1 MISPQCCFKYLF
13 SGILG
18 LSLIL
23 IQSSS
28 PAQTVKKEKEFLK
41 NQAVSLTS
49 SGHEQLALDQA
60 NEALKT
66 WQESTKIYRQLN
78 DQEGITESLI
88 NQNLAFQALGLHKQ
102 ACNTL
107 LEALKLNTI
116 LGICD
121 TTSQQP
127 ALAQKEQLM
136 AVIGKQKP
144 TSVNLLGLQNLGEVL
159 RILGQLNESETVL
172 QETLTLAKL
181 VSSSKISGIYLSLGN
196 IEQSIYQQLQDKY
209 SWIEEPL
216 FREQIANIIPQKAQK
231 SLWYYQTLENIPNI
245 SKSAKL
251 QAQLNHLTLL
261 ISWEQWLSH
270 QQNQANLH
278 QKVNQQIR
286 ILVNQIDENSS
297 AFLELSPEP
306 SIHARLNFANNLSQI
321 PDEQLKSVAIRYAKL
336 ALKMAE
342 TINSIRWLSY
352 SFGTLGKLS
361 TQTEQKQAYFQK
373 ALGFAQSIRASDI
386 AYQWQ
391 QQLGLIYQKQGKTE
405 LAIQNYNAAIRNMA
419 EVRDSL
425 LSTNGDLQFSFQS
438 EMEPTYRNYMRLLLT
453 SPNPD
458 LKRIIEI
465 NEELQIARLE
475 NFLKCGK
482 LDLVALNQLQNL
494 NSAPTVIHI
503 IDLGNTIEVIA
514 QSTDG
519 SLHHHSIESKLVRF
533 QIDHLLEAL
542 QNEKFSEV
550 SESSITTSS
559 QGIYEKLIAPIQTYL
574 PPSGT
579 LVFTLD
585 KSFQSIPMALLYD
598 GKHYLIERYSIAET
612 LGSRI
617 RQPRVLN
624 ENQMIALIAGLS
636 KLSPSSIDPNAPKNM
651 DNLLPSKQEIE
662 NVEKQTKSSVAL
674 LDKKFTLK
682 RFKEELT
689 QNNFP
694 IVHITTHG
702 QFSSD
707 PLKTVLVAYDKLI
720 NIRDFDS
727 LIRGKT
733 ENSQDAIELLVL
745 SACETAKGN
754 KQSAMG
760 IAGMAATAGARST
773 VATLWRVDAD
783 STALLMQ
790 EFYKGLNSG
799 LPKAE
804 ALRQAQLSLLSNS
817 KYKKA
822 YYWGGFL
829 LVGIWL

>member
-1 MISPQCCFKYLF
+1 MISPQCYFKYLF

-18 LSLIL
+18 LSIIV

-28 PAQTVKKEKEFLK
+28 PAQTVKEEKEFLK
-41 NQAVSLTS
+41 NQAASLTS

-60 NEALKT
+60 TEALKT
-66 WQESTKIYRQLN
+66 WQESTTIYRQLN

-107 LEALKLNTI
+107 LEALKLNTN
-116 LGICD
+116 LDICD
-121 TTSQQP
+121 PTLQQP
-127 ALAQKEQLM
+127 ALAQKEQLT

-159 RILGQLNESETVL
+159 RILGKLNESETVL
-172 QETLTLAKL
+172 QETLTLAKQ

-231 SLWYYQTLENIPNI
+231 SLWYYQILENIPSI

-261 ISWEQWLSH
+261 ISLEKWLSH
-270 QQNQANLH
+270 QPNQVNLH

-286 ILVNQIDENSS
+286 VLVNQIDENYS

-321 PDEQLKSVAIRYAKL
+321 PDEQLKSVAIRYTKL

-352 SFGTLGKLS
+352 SFGTLGKVS
-361 TQTEQKQAYFQK
+361 TQTEQKQAYFKK
-373 ALGFAQSIRASDI
+373 ALGFAESIRASDI

-405 LAIQNYNAAIRNMA
+405 LAIQNYKAAIANMT

-425 LSTNGDLQFSFQS
+425 LSINGDLQFSFQE

-453 SPNPD
+453 SPNAD
-458 LKRIIEI
+458 LKRVIQI
-465 NEELQIARLE
+465 NEGLQIARLE
-475 NFLKCGK
+475 NFLRCGK

-503 IDLGNTIEVIA
+503 IDLGDTIEVIA

-519 SLHHHSIESKLVRF
+519 SLHHHSVESKLVRS

-542 QNEKFSEV
+542 QNENFSEV
-550 SESSITTSS
+550 DESSITTYS
-559 QGIYEKLIAPIQTYL
+559 QRIYEKLFAPIQTYL
-574 PPSGT
+574 PTSGT

-598 GKHYLIERYSIAET
+598 GKHYLIERYSLAET

-617 RQPRVLN
+617 RQPRVLHQ
-624 ENQMIALIAGLS
+624 NQMIALIAGLS
-636 KLSPSSIDPNAPKNM
+636 KVSPSSTDPNAPKNM
-651 DNLLPSKQEIE
+651 ENLLPSKQEIE
-662 NVEKQTKSSVAL
+662 NVEEQTKSSVAL
-674 LDKKFTLK
+674 LDKKFTVK

-790 EFYKGLNSG
+790 EFYKGLNNG

-804 ALRQAQLSLLSNS
+804 ALRQAQLSLLSNP

-829 LVGIWL
+829 MVGSWL

>member
-1 MISPQCCFKYLF
+1 MISLQSCFKYLF

-49 SGHEQLALDQA
+49 SGHEQLALDRA
-60 NEALKT
+60 DEALKT

-78 DQEGITESLI
+78 DKKGITESLI

-107 LEALKLNTI
+107 LEALNFNTNI
-116 LGICD
+116 GICD
-121 TTSQQP
+121 TTLQQP
-127 ALAQKEQLM
+127 ALTEKEQLTTL
-136 AVIGKQKP
+136 IGKQEA

-159 RILGQLNESETVL
+159 RILGKLNESETVL

-196 IEQSIYQQLQDKY
+196 IEQTIYQQLQDKY

-261 ISWEQWLSH
+261 ISWEKWLSH
-270 QQNQANLH
+270 QPNQANLH

-286 ILVNQIDENSS
+286 VLVNQIDGNSS

-361 TQTEQKQAYFQK
+361 TQTEQKQAYFTK

-405 LAIQNYNAAIRNMA
+405 LAIQNYNAALANMTQ
-419 EVRDSL
+419 VRDSL
-425 LSTNGDLQFSFQS
+425 LSSNGDLQLSFQE
-438 EMEPTYRNYMRLLLT
+438 EMEPTYRNYMRLLLA
-453 SPNPD
+453 SPSPD
-458 LKRIIEI
+458 LKKVIQI
-465 NEELQIARLE
+465 NEGLQIARLE
-475 NFLKCGK
+475 NFLRCGK

-494 NSAPTVIHI
+494 KNVPSVINI
-503 IDLGNTIEVIA
+503 IDLEDTIEIIV
-514 QSTDG
+514 QSPDG
-519 SLHHHSIESKLVRF
+519 SLHHHSVDSKLVRF
-533 QIDHLLEAL
+533 QVNQLLEAL
-542 QNEKFSEV
+542 Q
-550 SESSITTSS
+550 
-559 QGIYEKLIAPIQTYL
+559 GEKLININENAITDYSQKIYEYLITPIKRYI
-574 PPSGT
+574 PSSGT

-585 KSFQSIPMALLYD
+585 KSFQSIPMGLLYD
-598 GKHYLIERYSIAET
+598 GRHYLIEHYSIAET
-612 LGSRI
+612 LDSRV
-617 RQPRVLN
+617 RQPRVLH

-636 KLSPSSIDPNAPKNM
+636 KISPSYIDKNAPKNM
-651 DNLLPSKQEIE
+651 ENLPPSKQEVE

-674 LDKKFTLK
+674 LDDKFTLK

-760 IAGMAATAGARST
+760 IAGIAAQAGARST
-773 VATLWRVDAD
+773 VATLWRVDAN

-790 EFYKGLNSG
+790 EFYRGLNNG

-804 ALRQAQLSLLSNS
+804 ALRQAQLSLLSNPQYQKS
-817 KYKKA
+817 
-822 YYWGGFL
+822 YYWAPFL
-829 LVGIWL
+829 LVGSWL

>member
-121 TTSQQP
+121 TTLQQP

-159 RILGQLNESETVL
+159 RILGKLNESETVL

-261 ISWEQWLSH
+261 ISWEQWLGH

-286 ILVNQIDENSS
+286 VLVNQIDENSS

-306 SIHARLNFANNLSQI
+306 SIHARLNFANNLNQI

-361 TQTEQKQAYFQK
+361 TQTEQKQAYFKK
-373 ALGFAQSIRASDI
+373 ALGFAQSIRAWDI

-405 LAIQNYNAAIRNMA
+405 LAIQNYNAAIANMT

-458 LKRIIEI
+458 LKRVIQI
-465 NEELQIARLE
+465 NEGLQIARLE
-475 NFLKCGK
+475 NFLRCGK

-494 NSAPTVIHI
+494 KSAPTVIHI
-503 IDLGNTIEVIA
+503 IDLGDTIEVIA

-550 SESSITTSS
+550 GESNITTSS
-559 QGIYEKLIAPIQTYL
+559 QEIYEKLIAPIQTYL
-574 PPSGT
+574 PTSGT

-617 RQPRVLN
+617 RQPRVLHQ
-624 ENQMIALIAGLS
+624 NQMIALIAGLS
-636 KLSPSSIDPNAPKNM
+636 KFSPSYTDPNAPKNM
-651 DNLLPSKQEIE
+651 ESLLPSKQEIK
-662 NVEKQTKSSVAL
+662 NVEEQTKSSVAL
-674 LDKKFTLK
+674 LDKKFTLN

-727 LIRGKT
+727 LIRSKT

-790 EFYKGLNSG
+790 EFYKGLNNG

-804 ALRQAQLSLLSNS
+804 ALRQAQLSLLSNP

-822 YYWGGFL
+822 YY
-829 LVGIWL
+829 